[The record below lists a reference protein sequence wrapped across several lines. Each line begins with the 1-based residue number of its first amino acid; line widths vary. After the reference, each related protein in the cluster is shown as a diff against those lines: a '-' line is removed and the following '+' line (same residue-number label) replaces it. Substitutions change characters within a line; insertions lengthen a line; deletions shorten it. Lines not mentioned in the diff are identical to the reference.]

1 MMILILKFL
10 YFFLIGCGVSAF
22 VTSSKNSE
30 SQCIGSLTIAH
41 EDVLRNVKYISL
53 KGHRKTYPNVRKGH
67 PALRR
72 NIISHVEVIGN
83 CCWELYSKR
92 KLRGKKQSIF
102 PTGSLTFPDFQPVSI
117 RKGECSII

>member
-1 MMILILKFL
+1 MILIIKFL
-10 YFFLIGCGVSAF
+10 YLFLVAHGVSAF

-83 CCWELYSKR
+83 CCWELYPKR
-92 KLRGKKQSIF
+92 KFRGKKQSIF

>member
-1 MMILILKFL
+1 MILIPKFL
-10 YFFLIGCGVSAF
+10 NLFLIGCGVSAF

-53 KGHRKTYPNVRKGH
+53 KGHRKIYPNVRKGH

-83 CCWELYSKR
+83 CCWELYPKR
-92 KLRGKKQSIF
+92 KFRGKKQSIF
-102 PTGSLTFPDFQPVSI
+102 PTGDLTFPDFQPVSI
-117 RKGECSII
+117 RKGECTII